1 MVAAWPSDVSLAPW
15 TKNRMPLGVPASAM
29 PGPYTSGAAAAPPPS
44 IWACPLPLPADR
56 ARRHPRLCRAR
67 FLSAGPACSSLR
79 SSGRSSP
86 PSAQTDAGIGVFF
99 FVNAVASVGGSIGG
113 GLLTERI
120 GRRVV
125 LTVAVALMA
134 IGLAALAI
142 VPTWTLFLVAAVPL
156 GLGFG
161 AIDGGMN
168 GLVLDLYPE
177 GRGRALNL
185 LHLSFSLGALASPL
199 FVGRLVD
206 AGIAWQTVILGTAL
220 AASRSRSCS
229 ASSACRPAGMS
240 TPRNECRADRPG
252 PAADPAGGRDRL
264 LRRGR
269 DRRQQLAGPLPR
281 DGVADA
287 RDLGVGPVL
296 GVPRARAPRQCAA
309 RRPVRPCLVCGGR
322 ALVAAAAAWSPRSS
336 VPSLPVSIV
345 LFGVVGFAFGPVY
358 PLIVA
363 VAGDRY
369 PARSAAVTGFLSGT
383 AVIGAIVYPPVM
395 GFVSVGAGL
404 GAAMLG
410 AAVLVLAC
418 GVVLVVV
425 ARRPGRGRRRRPPG
439 PGPRLTTRAPR
450 PLRYAGSGACRSCS
464 SSAISSALVAP

>member
-1 MVAAWPSDVSLAPW
+1 V
-15 TKNRMPLGVPASAM
+15 
-29 PGPYTSGAAAAPPPS
+29 
-44 IWACPLPLPADR
+44 
-56 ARRHPRLCRAR
+56 
-67 FLSAGPACSSLR
+67 
-79 SSGRSSP
+79 SSP
-86 PSAQTDAGIGVFF
+86 TRNRIEPAAILACAGLAYLGWAGLLVPSLIRSIEPAFGQTDAGVGVFF

-142 VPTWTLFLVAAVPL
+142 VPSWTLFLVAAVPI

-161 AIDGGMN
+161 TIDGGMN

-199 FVGRLVD
+199 FVGRIVD
-206 AGIAWQTVILGTAL
+206 AGVAWQAVILGSAL
-220 AASRSRSCS
+220 AAIPLAVLFAVVRLPSGRHEHTPGTSAVRTGLALPLILLAIAIACYVGAEIGVSNWLVRYLEAASLTLATSALALFWACLALGRLVS
-229 ASSACRPAGMS
+229 ARLGDRFDHAWFAAASSI
-240 TPRNECRADRPG
+240 
-252 PAADPAGGRDRL
+252 AA
-264 LRRGR
+264 
-269 DRRQQLAGPLPR
+269 
-281 DGVADA
+281 
-287 RDLGVGPVL
+287 
-296 GVPRARAPRQCAA
+296 AA
-309 RRPVRPCLVCGGR
+309 
-322 ALVAAAAAWSPRSS
+322 ALVAAVL
-336 VPSLPVSIV
+336 VPSLPASIV

-383 AVIGAIVYPPVM
+383 AVIGAIVYPPLM

-410 AAVLVLAC
+410 AAALVLAC

-425 ARRPGRGRRRRPPG
+425 ARRPGAAQSDS
-439 PGPRLTTRAPR
+439 LE
-450 PLRYAGSGACRSCS
+450 
-464 SSAISSALVAP
+464 VAVS